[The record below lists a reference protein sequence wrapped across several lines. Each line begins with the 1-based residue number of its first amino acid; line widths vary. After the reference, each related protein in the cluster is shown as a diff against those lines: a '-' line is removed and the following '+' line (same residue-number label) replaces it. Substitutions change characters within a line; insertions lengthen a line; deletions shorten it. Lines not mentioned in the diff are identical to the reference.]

1 MFGYIRP
8 VERELRIRESEY
20 YRALYCGICTAMGRL
35 CGQRSR
41 LTLSYD
47 AVFIALLRAAV
58 TGEQPEVSKIR
69 CLRHP
74 FCRRAAAEPCDAVDS
89 AAVICTLLACGKLA
103 DDAADERGM
112 RRFGARTAGRFLS
125 RAAGRAGRL
134 AVDAAAAVSNGMRE
148 LAEAEQRC
156 STPES
161 ASIDIPAAISGR
173 MIGNAAAAGLD
184 GAAARIVRAAASA
197 AGRWL
202 YCVDAADDLAEDRKH
217 GRFNPISLLYG
228 RGTLTPD
235 EALTFSCTLS
245 AELDAARAALDLADA
260 EMRTRAPEAWAIC
273 ENILTLGMPRA
284 AAGVTDK
291 ITEKTAPDAGTAPAP
306 AGKEKE

>member
-1 MFGYIRP
+1 M
-8 VERELRIRESEY
+8 
-20 YRALYCGICTAMGRL
+20 
-35 CGQRSR
+35 
-41 LTLSYD
+41 
-47 AVFIALLRAAV
+47 
-58 TGEQPEVSKIR
+58 SKIR

-74 FCRRAAAEPCDAVDS
+74 FCRRAAAESCDAVDS

-125 RAAGRAGRL
+125 CAAGRAGRL
-134 AVDAAAAVSNGMRE
+134 AADAAAAVSSGMRE

-202 YCVDAADDLAEDRKH
+202 YCVDAADDLAEDRKR
-217 GRFNPISLLYG
+217 GRFNPVSLLYG

>member
-20 YRALYCGICTAMGRL
+20 YRALYCGICAAMGRL
-35 CGQRSR
+35 CGQRAM

-74 FCRRAAAEPCDAVDS
+74 FCRRAAAESCDAVDS

-161 ASIDIPAAISGR
+161 ASIDI
-173 MIGNAAAAGLD
+173 
-184 GAAARIVRAAASA
+184 
-197 AGRWL
+197 
-202 YCVDAADDLAEDRKH
+202 C
-217 GRFNPISLLYG
+217 
-228 RGTLTPD
+228 
-235 EALTFSCTLS
+235 FS
-245 AELDAARAALDLADA
+245 
-260 EMRTRAPEAWAIC
+260 
-273 ENILTLGMPRA
+273 NILPK
-284 AAGVTDK
+284 V
-291 ITEKTAPDAGTAPAP
+291 
-306 AGKEKE
+306 